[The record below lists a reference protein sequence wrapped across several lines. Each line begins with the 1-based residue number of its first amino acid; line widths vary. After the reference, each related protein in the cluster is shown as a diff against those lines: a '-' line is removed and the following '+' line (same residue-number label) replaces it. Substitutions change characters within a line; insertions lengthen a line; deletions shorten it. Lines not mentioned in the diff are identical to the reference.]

1 MVIFTAKRKD
11 FIFKKKLNGKPI
23 YETDLIKYLDITID
37 NKLNW
42 KAHIDNIA
50 VKLIRANKILYKV
63 RDYVNIEIIKSIYHA
78 LIESHIHYACI
89 IWRQNVCTIHRL
101 FMLQK
106 KEIRLTYLN
115 TQYTSLSFSN
125 QKSPDKIIEIEN
137 CLYII
142 KDVNNKLP
150 PIFNS
155 SLYFSP

>member
-1 MVIFTAKRKD
+1 MVIFIAKRKD
-11 FIFKKKLNGKPI
+11 FILKRKLNGKPI
-23 YETDLIKYLDITID
+23 YETDLIKYLGITID

-42 KAHIDNIA
+42 KAHIGNIA
-50 VKLIRANKILYKV
+50 VKLIRANKMIYKV

-78 LIESHIHYACI
+78 LFESHIHYACI

-125 QKSPDKIIEIEN
+125 QK
-137 CLYII
+137 
-142 KDVNNKLP
+142 
-150 PIFNS
+150 F
-155 SLYFSP
+155 SLYHQRCQQQITSYL

>member
-23 YETDLIKYLDITID
+23 YETDLIKYLGITID

-78 LIESHIHYACI
+78 LFESHIHYACI

-115 TQYTSLSFSN
+115 TQYASLSFSN
-125 QKSPDKIIEIEN
+125 QKSPDKIRIEN

-155 SLYFSP
+155 WLYFSP

>member
-1 MVIFTAKRKD
+1 MVIFRSKRKD
-11 FIFKKKLNGKPI
+11 FILKIKLNGKQI
-23 YETDLIKYLDITID
+23 YETDSVKYLGIAYD

-50 VKLIRANKILYKV
+50 VKLIRANTMLYKV
-63 RDYVNIEIIKSIYHA
+63 RDYVNTEIIKSVYHA
-78 LIESHIHYACI
+78 PFESHIHYARI
-89 IWRQNVCTIHRL
+89 IWRQNVCTIHCL

-125 QKSPDKIIEIEN
+125 QKSPDKIRIEN

-155 SLYFSP
+155 WLYFSP

>member
-1 MVIFTAKRKD
+1 MVTFIAKRKD
-11 FIFKKKLNGKPI
+11 FILKRKPI
-23 YETDLIKYLDITID
+23 YETDLIKYLGITID

-50 VKLIRANKILYKV
+50 VKLIRANKMLYKV

-78 LIESHIHYACI
+78 LFESHIHYACI

-106 KEIRLTYLN
+106 KEIRLN

-125 QKSPDKIIEIEN
+125 QK
-137 CLYII
+137 L
-142 KDVNNKLP
+142 
-150 PIFNS
+150 
-155 SLYFSP
+155 SLYHQRCQQQITSYL

>member
-23 YETDLIKYLDITID
+23 YETDLIKYLGITID

-78 LIESHIHYACI
+78 LFESHIHYACI

-125 QKSPDKIIEIEN
+125 QKSPDKIRIEN

-155 SLYFSP
+155 WLYFSP